1 MDRTERFYKIDQ
13 LLSERRV
20 VPFSLLSEKL
30 GVSRATIKRDLEY
43 MRNRLNAP
51 ILWDR
56 EAGGYR
62 FADPEQGA
70 GRYELPGLWFSPA
83 EIHALMTMQQL
94 LTNLDAGGLLG
105 PHIQPLLAR
114 LAGLMGTECGS
125 AEEVRKRIRIIGV
138 GARTMLLDNF
148 AVVANALLRRKQ
160 LHLTYYVRS
169 RNETTAR
176 TVSPQRLIH
185 YRENWYLDAWCHVRN
200 ELRSFSIDA
209 VRTAEVQETAAR
221 DVPDSV
227 LDEVLGSGYGIFSG
241 RKVQWAKLRFSP
253 GRAPWVSRENWHPK
267 QKGSF
272 DAEGRYVLEIPYS
285 DHRELLMDILKFGG
299 DVEVLGPPALR
310 DQAKR
315 SLTAALEAYGRG
327 GGTSSPEGKEKNEEK
342 ALQRK

>member
-20 VPFSLLSEKL
+20 VPFSVLAEKL

-43 MRNRLNAP
+43 MRSRLNAP
-51 ILWDR
+51 IFWDR

-62 FADPEQGA
+62 FSDPEQGV

-138 GARTMLLDNF
+138 GARTMLLDHF
-148 AVVANALLRRKQ
+148 AVVANALLRRKRLQ
-160 LHLTYYVRS
+160 LTYYVRS
-169 RNETTAR
+169 RNEITTR

-185 YRENWYLDAWCHVRN
+185 YRENWYLDAWCHVRD

-221 DVPDSV
+221 DVPEPT
-227 LDEVLGSGYGIFSG
+227 LDAVLGSGYGIFSG
-241 RKVQWAKLRFSP
+241 RKVQWARLRFSL

-272 DAEGRYVLEIPYS
+272 DAEGRYVLEVPYS
-285 DHRELLMDILKFGG
+285 DHRELLMDILKFGR
-299 DVEVLGPPALR
+299 DVEVLAPPALR
-310 DQAKR
+310 QQTIQ
-315 SLTAALEAYGRG
+315 SLVEALDAYGLLDA
-327 GGTSSPEGKEKNEEK
+327 TPEEKNEER

>member
-20 VPFSLLSEKL
+20 VPFTVLAEKL

-62 FADPEQGA
+62 FADPERGA

-94 LTNLDAGGLLG
+94 LINLDAGGLLG

-138 GARTMLLDNF
+138 GARTMLLDHF
-148 AVVANALLRRKQ
+148 SVVANALLRRKR

-169 RNETTAR
+169 RDETTVR

-185 YRENWYLDAWCHVRN
+185 YRENWYLDAWCHIRD

-221 DVPDSV
+221 DVPEST
-227 LDEVLGSGYGIFSG
+227 LDAVLGSGYGIFSG
-241 RKVQWAKLRFSP
+241 RKVQWARLRFSP

-272 DAEGRYVLEIPYS
+272 DAEGRYVLEVPYS
-285 DHRELLMDILKFGG
+285 DHRELLMDILKFGR
-299 DVEVLGPPALR
+299 DVEVLAPPALR
-310 DQAKR
+310 QQAIQ
-315 SLTAALEAYGRG
+315 SLAAALDTYDLLDA
-327 GGTSSPEGKEKNEEK
+327 TPEEKNEER